1 MHHHFNI
8 STINFSTFAKLKPKS
23 LPMFSPQQLRQNF
36 PVFQH
41 FPNLVYLDNASTT
54 QKPQVVIEAERDYY
68 EQHNANVH
76 RGIYRLAAEA
86 TALYEGSR
94 ERCARFLNAPQAKQ
108 VIFTSGSTDGINLVA
123 QCFAL
128 PRLEPGDQVLISAME
143 HHSNL
148 IPWQQVCLAKKA
160 ELKVIPFNIKGELDL
175 QALKDLLNPKVK
187 ILALTHISNT
197 LGTINPIAEI
207 IALAHAQGV
216 PVLVDA
222 AQSISSHQ
230 IDVQALDVDFLVF
243 SGHKIFGPTGTGV
256 LYGKEKWLKEMPPYR
271 FGGEMIRDVTFE
283 KTTFAPIP
291 HKFEAGTPNIAGVA
305 TLATALDFVES
316 LGQKNIAEHLQT
328 LLTAGME
335 KLSTIPGI
343 HFYGE
348 AAQKS
353 GIISFTIDGIHPHDL
368 ATILGQQDICI
379 RAGHHCTQPIM
390 DFYDIP
396 GTVRASFSVYNTLE
410 DVTTLAEGVNNV
422 LKVMS

>member
-1 MHHHFNI
+1 
-8 STINFSTFAKLKPKS
+8 
-23 LPMFSPQQLRQNF
+23 MFSPQQIRQSF

-41 FPNLVYLDNASTT
+41 FPDLVYLDNASTT
-54 QKPQVVIEAERDYY
+54 QKPQVVIEAEREYY

-94 ERCARFLNAPQAKQ
+94 ERCARFINAPQAKQ
-108 VIFTSGSTDGINLVA
+108 VIFTSGTTDGINLVA

-160 ELKVIPFNIKGELDL
+160 ELKVVPFTLKGELDL

-256 LYGKEKWLKEMPPYR
+256 LYGHEKLLKEMPPYR

-291 HKFEAGTPNIAGVA
+291 HKFEAGTPNIAGIA
-305 TLATALDFVES
+305 TLTTALDFVES
-316 LGQKNIAEHLQT
+316 LGQKNIAAHLQI
-328 LLTAGME
+328 LLAAGME
-335 KLSTIPGI
+335 KLSNIPGI
-343 HFYGE
+343 QFYGE
-348 AAQKS
+348 AAQRS

-396 GTVRASFSVYNTLE
+396 GTVRASFSVYNSVE
-410 DVTTLAEGVNNV
+410 DVDKLKQGLTQVIGV
-422 LKVMS
+422 MG

>member
-1 MHHHFNI
+1 
-8 STINFSTFAKLKPKS
+8 
-23 LPMFSPQQLRQNF
+23 MFSPQQLRQSF

-41 FPNLVYLDNASTT
+41 FPDLVYLDNASTT
-54 QKPQVVIEAERDYY
+54 QKPQVVLAAEQEYY

-108 VIFTSGSTDGINLVA
+108 VIFTSGTTDGINLVA

-160 ELKVIPFNIKGELDL
+160 ELKVVPFNWKGELDL
-175 QALKDLLNPKVK
+175 QVLKDLLNPRVK

-271 FGGEMIRDVTFE
+271 FGGEMIRDVTFA

-316 LGQKNIAEHLQT
+316 LGQNNIAAHLQT
-328 LLTAGME
+328 LLAAGME
-335 KLSTIPGI
+335 KLSSIPGI
-343 HFYGE
+343 QFYGE

-368 ATILGQQDICI
+368 ATILGQQEICI

-396 GTVRASFSVYNTLE
+396 GTVRASFSVYNSVE
-410 DVTTLAEGVNNV
+410 DLDKLKQGLAQVIGV
-422 LKVMS
+422 LG